1 MSANWTVE
9 EICELLAVRA
19 EADIVTQIQETGNDS
34 VVLEQITKRLRERG
48 VFRTEAQINNKL
60 KALQKQYRQIV
71 DHNDQSN
78 NTKTWAYSALCEAI
92 WGSSQSMKP
101 LTLVEEASTSSRPA
115 QVSVPSFSTTPSTSN
130 CLKISYTEEY
140 IDENGVSWDDSVLS
154 SGKNKVGLHYF
165 LVSSYSF
172 TGVVLPVSSI
182 YCLPRCRWRRWCPE
196 NVVVQFDSKH

>member
-60 KALQKQYRQIV
+60 KALKKQYRQIA

-78 NTKTWAYSALCEAI
+78 NTKTWAYSALCEAV
-92 WGSSQSMKP
+92 WGSSSSTKP
-101 LTLVEEASTSSRPA
+101 LALMERAEEASASSRPA
-115 QVSVPSFSTTPSTSN
+115 QVSAPSFSATPSTSN
-130 CLKISYTEEY
+130 CLKISDTEEY
-140 IDENGVSWDDSVLS
+140 IDENGVSWDDSVFS

-165 LVSSYSF
+165 PCGRVHPVCPDVETLVSGKCGS
-172 TGVVLPVSSI
+172 LI
-182 YCLPRCRWRRWCPE
+182 
-196 NVVVQFDSKH
+196 

>member
-19 EADIVTQIQETGNDS
+19 KSDIVTQIQETGNDS

-60 KALQKQYRQIV
+60 KALQKQYRQIA

-92 WGSSQSMKP
+92 WGSGPSMKP
-101 LTLVEEASTSSRPA
+101 LALVEEASTSSHPA
-115 QVSVPSFSTTPSTSN
+115 QVSTPSFSTTPSTSN

-140 IDENGVSWDDSVLS
+140 INENGVSWDDSVLS
-154 SGKNKVGLHYF
+154 SGKNKVGHHLIP
-165 LVSSYSF
+165 SQ
-172 TGVVLPVSSI
+172 
-182 YCLPRCRWRRWCPE
+182 E
-196 NVVVQFDSKH
+196 